1 MARCKRYNE
10 LVFLEILN
18 GDIMEILNCNIME
31 IKLKLDGP
39 WIVELWKDDE
49 LLNKED
55 ADDVWSW
62 ILNWA
67 NTCQYPED

>member
-1 MARCKRYNE
+1 M
-10 LVFLEILN
+10 EILN
-18 GDIMEILNCNIME
+18 GGIME

-39 WIVELWKDDE
+39 WIVELWEDGE

>member
-18 GDIMEILNCNIME
+18 GDIMEI
-31 IKLKLDGP
+31 KLKLDGP
-39 WIVELWKDDE
+39 WIVELWEDGE

-55 ADDVWSW
+55 ADDIWGW
-62 ILNWA
+62 ILDWA
-67 NTCQYPED
+67 NTSQYPED